1 MSLESKA
8 KTTEQI
14 IYDTT
19 LWRELAWDCNDDG
32 TLMSDDKWVS
42 SKDVEKLE
50 QSRDFFKEKWEIAM
64 DQLMEYNVTYE
75 GVVQENNKLCLKI
88 LEAQGILKGALFGLL
103 SLPEKLLRRIKRG
116 FGDMSG
122 VDFAIILILACS
134 VSVIVFFVLDW
145 CLERNEGYSQW

>member
-1 MSLESKA
+1 MSLESKS
-8 KTTEQI
+8 KTFSELIEDSYHTEI
-14 IYDTT
+14 G
-19 LWRELAWDCNDDG
+19 DG
-32 TLMSDDKWVS
+32 YFNNRKWVPLEEAQ
-42 SKDVEKLE
+42 KRE